1 MVEQGILCWSHEA
14 MCHWQRCDLLSSC
27 HHRFSNADLEDPLD
41 HLADLAADLFS
52 PIPNRGQIPLPS
64 IPDHP
69 FGPDEK
75 GVRSAF
81 TSHLSV
87 TEL

>member
-14 MCHWQRCDLLSSC
+14 MRHWQRCDLVSSS

-41 HLADLAADLFS
+41 HLSHLAANLFS

-75 GVRSAF
+75 GVRSTF
-81 TSHLSV
+81 TLHLCG
-87 TEL
+87 

>member
-1 MVEQGILCWSHEA
+1 MVEQGILCRSHEA
-14 MCHWQRCDLLSSC
+14 MCHRQRCDLVLWS
-27 HHRFSNADLEDPLD
+27 HHRFSNTGLEDSLD
-41 HLADLAADLFS
+41 HLSDLAADLFS
-52 PIPNRGQIPLPS
+52 PIPNYGQNPLPS

-81 TSHLSV
+81 TPRLRV
-87 TEL
+87 GD